1 MKKTYITPLTI
12 VEFTQAET
20 MIEASNTNIGGDS
33 KLDWGKDETTPTE
46 ADVKEFDFFGDKAF
60 WWLISQ
66 GK

>member
-1 MKKTYITPLTI
+1 MKKTYLTPLTI

-20 MIEASNTNIGGDS
+20 MIAASITKIGGNSGIEVGTGD
-33 KLDWGKDETTPTE
+33 TPEE